1 MNVPKR
7 WAVAAKSI
15 IVKGYVIDKKFI
27 ILTDHWK
34 CLQNIK
40 KTLSSGKSPVVQS
53 SSVNTDTY
61 YDPLS
66 VCTNKV

>member
-27 ILTDHWK
+27 ILSNH
-34 CLQNIK
+34 
-40 KTLSSGKSPVVQS
+40 
-53 SSVNTDTY
+53 
-61 YDPLS
+61 
-66 VCTNKV
+66 